1 MQEIDIRIQEL
12 NKTICENIE
21 LIDFTSRG
29 LVSQNILS
37 QARNLVEHVAM
48 KAYGTEH
55 DLTVG
60 YGDIKTSLSFIKTDN
75 KYLFLRKFH
84 EFLQESRSHY
94 GSSHEGAERLI
105 LKYYKYLVELKNF
118 VKDEYGLEIL
128 QNIDK
133 FPVNTDKTIQEYYEK
148 IADVLK
154 QNRPLVQ
161 YNKGER

>member
-55 DLTVG
+55 ELLGRYIQTNAKING
-60 YGDIKTSLSFIKTDN
+60 KGW
-75 KYLFLRKFH
+75 
-84 EFLQESRSHY
+84 
-94 GSSHEGAERLI
+94 
-105 LKYYKYLVELKNF
+105 LVHK
-118 VKDEYGLEIL
+118 
-128 QNIDK
+128 
-133 FPVNTDKTIQEYYEK
+133 
-148 IADVLK
+148 
-154 QNRPLVQ
+154 
-161 YNKGER
+161 

>member
-1 MQEIDIRIQEL
+1 MGGENMQEIDIRIQEL

-84 EFLQESRSHY
+84 AFLQESRSHY

-105 LKYYKYLVELKNF
+105 LKYYKYLF
-118 VKDEYGLEIL
+118 
-128 QNIDK
+128 
-133 FPVNTDKTIQEYYEK
+133 
-148 IADVLK
+148 
-154 QNRPLVQ
+154 
-161 YNKGER
+161 